1 MTEQVKIDAGV
12 PEPPPPINKG
22 VLQELN
28 VRIPWEELSRGQSF
42 FLLGAT
48 KKAQS
53 ALYTA
58 ASRRGL
64 KIRTEFRNEKDGNG
78 LRVWLK

>member
-1 MTEQVKIDAGV
+1 MSIEVKIDTGV
-12 PEPPPPINKG
+12 PVPPPPINKG
-22 VLQELN
+22 VLQSLN
-28 VRIPWEELSRGQSF
+28 VRIPWDDLTKGKSF
-42 FLLGAT
+42 FLLGAL
-48 KKAQS
+48 KRDQS

-64 KIRTEFRNEKDGNG
+64 KIRTEFRNEKAGNG